1 LHDEPNDTGSLLF
14 AAASPAASMWSNVLV
29 LADSR
34 LSAFS
39 LLYAGGAYAALL
51 GIAEIG
57 LGRLLATAS
66 MLATAQPH

>member
-1 LHDEPNDTGSLLF
+1 ML
-14 AAASPAASMWSNVLV
+14 SNVLV